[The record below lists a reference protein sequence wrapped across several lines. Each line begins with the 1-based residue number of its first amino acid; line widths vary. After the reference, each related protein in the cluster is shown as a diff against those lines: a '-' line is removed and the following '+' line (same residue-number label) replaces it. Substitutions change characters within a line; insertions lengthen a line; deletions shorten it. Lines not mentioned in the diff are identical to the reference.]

1 MKEFLEGLF
10 ANKGS
15 RYIPLEAYNKIVEK
29 IHLDSV
35 GHVVDPFLSLEDRD
49 DREERQRRW
58 NESLKVDQF
67 STSDEA
73 AIT

>member
-35 GHVVDPFLSLEDRD
+35 GHVVDPFLSLEHQD
-49 DREERQRRW
+49 DREERQRDNDDGMRVW
-58 NESLKVDQF
+58 K
-67 STSDEA
+67 
-73 AIT
+73 